1 MAILQGINTKLRGS
15 AGSWTFARV
24 GGQTIAKEKVAK
36 KGTPTRTYAQ
46 MVRRVQWANIINFY
60 RTFDGR
66 LHPSF
71 QNRPSNVSDFN
82 EFMSANIG
90 VVSVYLTRDQ
100 SRQGGCV
107 VAPYQVTRGSLPSIT
122 VDETMVGSSS
132 VFVSNIALGTLTID
146 ANTTIKAF
154 SDAVIANNG
163 DFANGDQITCFI
175 SRQTFNSEN
184 QTPYVKTDA
193 YEVTLDQTDDTT
205 KLLTV
210 VTADGFTAHNGFLG
224 MAQPVNGGVAYIH
237 SRKEKGKT
245 IVSTQRMAVSNTQL
259 TTYQS
264 ENQMTAAIQSYG
276 GTLSEEYLTP
286 NTTDTLAPSNP

>member
-82 EFMSANIG
+82 EFMSANFGI
-90 VVSVYLTRDQ
+90 VSVYLTRDQ

-107 VAPYQVTRGSLPSIT
+107 VAPYQVTRGSLPSIPL
-122 VDETMVGSSS
+122 DETMVGSAN
-132 VFVSNIALGTLTID
+132 VFITNIELGNLTID

-154 SDAVIANNG
+154 SDAVVNNNI
-163 DFANGDQITCFI
+163 DYVSGDQITCFI
-175 SRQTFNSEN
+175 CRQTVNAEN
-184 QTPYVKTDA
+184 NTPYVKTDA

-205 KLLTV
+205 KLYDV
-210 VTADGFTAHNGFLG
+210 VTNAGFTSQDGFLG

-245 IVSTQRMAVSNTQL
+245 IVSTQRIEVSNTQL
-259 TTYQS
+259 ATYQS
-264 ENQMTAAIQSYG
+264 AIQMSAAIQSYG

-286 NTTDTLAPSNP
+286 NVNDTLAPSNP